1 MKLYELTTDFS
12 DLFDRFDEI
21 DNWEPDTDEDGSPI
35 DDNGNVIKDV
45 EAYKEAMLQ
54 AWFDT
59 LDGIEELFEDK
70 AVNTAMYIKNLRS
83 EAEQC
88 KAEKMRFAARQ
99 SQKEKAADRLE
110 KYLLDSMQR
119 IGRTVIDR
127 PQALIKIKQNPESTI
142 IENELAFIDWA
153 ESTNHD
159 SLLKYNQPS
168 IKLNDVKALIRKE
181 DKENFP
187 SEQRVRF
194 AHLERKTV
202 LEIK

>member
-1 MKLYELTTDFS
+1 MKLYDLTADFTE
-12 DLFDRFDEI
+12 LFDRFDEI
-21 DNWEPDTDEDGSPI
+21 DNWEPDTDEDGKPI
-35 DDNGNVIKDV
+35 DDNGNVIENV
-45 EAYKEAMLQ
+45 TAYKETMLQ

-70 AVNTAMYIKNLRS
+70 AVNIAVYIKKLRS
-83 EAEQC
+83 DAEQL
-88 KAEKMRFAARQ
+88 KAEKLRLEKRQ
-99 SQKEKAADRLE
+99 SSKNKAADRLE

-202 LEIK
+202 LKIK

>member
-1 MKLYELTTDFS
+1 MKLYELTGDFAE
-12 DLFDRFDEI
+12 LFERFDEI
-21 DNWEPDTDEDGSPI
+21 DSWEPDTDEDGNPI
-35 DDNGNVIKDV
+35 DDSGNIIKDV
-45 EAYKEAMLQ
+45 KAYKEAMLQ

-70 AVNTAMYIKNLRS
+70 AVNIAMYIKNLRS
-83 EAEQC
+83 EAEQI
-88 KAEKMRFAARQ
+88 KAEKLRLAARQ

-181 DKENFP
+181 DKENVS

-202 LEIK
+202 LKIK

>member
-21 DNWEPDTDEDGSPI
+21 DSWEPDTDEDGKPI

-45 EAYKEAMLQ
+45 KAYKEAMLQ

-70 AVNTAMYIKNLRS
+70 AVNIAMYIKNLRS
-83 EAEQC
+83 EAEQI
-88 KAEKMRFAARQ
+88 KAEKLRLAARQ

-119 IGRTVIDR
+119 IGRTTIDR
-127 PQALIKIKQNPESTI
+127 PQALITIKQNPESTI
-142 IENELAFIDWA
+142 IENELAFIEWA
-153 ESTNHD
+153 ESTNNKK
-159 SLLKYNQPS
+159 LLKYNQPS
-168 IKLNDVKALIRKE
+168 IKLNDVKSLIRKE
-181 DKENFP
+181 NSENVP
-187 SEQRVRF
+187 IEDRVKF

-202 LEIK
+202 LKIK

>member
-1 MKLYELTTDFS
+1 MKLYELTGDFTD
-12 DLFDRFDEI
+12 LYDRFEEI
-21 DNWEPDTDEDGSPI
+21 NSWEPDTDENGQPI
-35 DDNGNVIKDV
+35 DDNGNVIENV
-45 EAYKEAMLQ
+45 IAFKESMLQ

-70 AVNTAMYIKNLRS
+70 AVNIAMYIKELRS
-83 EAEQC
+83 EAEQL
-88 KAEKMRFAARQ
+88 KAEKMKIAKRQ

-110 KYLLDSMQR
+110 KYLLNSMQA
-119 IGRTVIDR
+119 IGRKVIDR
-127 PQALIKIKQNPESTI
+127 PQALIKIKLNPESTI

-159 SLLKYNQPS
+159 HLLKYNQPS

-181 DKENFP
+181 DKENVS

>member
-1 MKLYELTTDFS
+1 
-12 DLFDRFDEI
+12 
-21 DNWEPDTDEDGSPI
+21 
-35 DDNGNVIKDV
+35 
-45 EAYKEAMLQ
+45 MLQ

-70 AVNTAMYIKNLRS
+70 AVNIAMYIKNLRS
-83 EAEQC
+83 EAEQI
-88 KAEKMRFAARQ
+88 KAEKLRLAARQ

-153 ESTNHD
+153 GSTNHD

-181 DKENFP
+181 DKENVS

-202 LEIK
+202 LKIK

>member
-1 MKLYELTTDFS
+1 MRLYDLTGEFV

-21 DNWEPDTDEDGSPI
+21 DTWQPDTDENGRPI
-35 DDNGNVIKDV
+35 DNDGNVIENV
-45 EAYKEAMLQ
+45 SAVKESMLT

-70 AVNTAMYIKNLRS
+70 AVNIAMYIKNLRS
-83 EAEQC
+83 EAERI
-88 KAEKMRFAARQ
+88 KAEKLRLAARQ

-159 SLLKYNQPS
+159 NLLKYNQPS

-194 AHLERKTV
+194 AHLERETV
-202 LEIK
+202 LKIK

>member
-1 MKLYELTTDFS
+1 MTLYNLTGDFADLYE
-12 DLFDRFDEI
+12 RFDEI
-21 DNWEPDTDEDGSPI
+21 NNWEPDTDEEGKPI

-45 EAYKEAMLQ
+45 KAYKEAMLQ

-70 AVNTAMYIKNLRS
+70 AVNIAMKIKNLRS
-83 EAEQC
+83 EAEQL
-88 KAEKMRFAARQ
+88 KAEKKNIAARQ

-127 PQALIKIKQNPESTI
+127 PQALITIKQNPESTV
-142 IENELAFIDWA
+142 IEDERKFIEWA
-153 ESTNHD
+153 ESTEHD
-159 SLLKYNQPS
+159 ELLKYEQPTVR
-168 IKLNDVKALIRKE
+168 KTEVKALIRRSAEKI
-181 DKENFP
+181 P
-187 SEQRVRF
+187 F

-202 LEIK
+202 LKIK